1 MPGGRDWKYASA
13 CLSAFSA
20 RNVAASSTAFRRSC
34 ESRRVRCSS
43 RALNATRPARFIRA
57 CFIRSLPQAIART
70 PRRCGTTSA
79 APVDPSTICG
89 FKGASMRRSLAGTRV
104 LVLGGSSGIGLATAK
119 AAAAGGANVTL
130 ASRSSEKV
138 NAAVAEVGHGAAGA
152 PLDTTN
158 DAALEAFFAKQP
170 EWDHIVVSV
179 AAGRSAG
186 LHDLSLPHHYGNTNA
201 KFWSAYKT
209 ARLARISPEGSL
221 TLVSGFLSHRP
232 NKDALLQGCI
242 NAALE
247 SLGRG
252 LALALSPVRVNTV
265 SPGLIDTP

>member
-1 MPGGRDWKYASA
+1 MS
-13 CLSAFSA
+13 
-20 RNVAASSTAFRRSC
+20 
-34 ESRRVRCSS
+34 
-43 RALNATRPARFIRA
+43 
-57 CFIRSLPQAIART
+57 
-70 PRRCGTTSA
+70 
-79 APVDPSTICG
+79 
-89 FKGASMRRSLAGTRV
+89 RSLAGTRV

-119 AAAAGGANVTL
+119 AAAEAGAKVTL
-130 ASRSSEKV
+130 ASRSSERV
-138 NAAVAEVGHGAAGA
+138 SAAVAAVGHGAAGV

-158 DAALEAFFAKQP
+158 DAALEGFFAKQP

-186 LHDLSLPHHYGNTNA
+186 LHDLSLQDAYGNMNA

-209 ARLARISPEGSL
+209 ARLARIAPEGSL

-265 SPGLIDTP
+265 SPGVIDTPIRAAMPPDKKKAMLDHAAATLPAKRVGQAEDGADAIVMLITNPFTTARTLCVDGGGMIS

>member
-1 MPGGRDWKYASA
+1 MG
-13 CLSAFSA
+13 
-20 RNVAASSTAFRRSC
+20 
-34 ESRRVRCSS
+34 
-43 RALNATRPARFIRA
+43 
-57 CFIRSLPQAIART
+57 RSLNDA
-70 PRRCGTTSA
+70 
-79 APVDPSTICG
+79 
-89 FKGASMRRSLAGTRV
+89 RV

-119 AAAAGGANVTL
+119 AAAAAGAKVTV
-130 ASRSSEKV
+130 ASRSSDKV
-138 NAAVAEVGHGAAGA
+138 NAAVAQVGKSAAGV

-158 DAALEAFFAKQP
+158 DTALEAFFSKQP

-186 LHDLSLPHHYGNTNA
+186 LQDLSLQDAYGNMNA

-209 ARLARISPEGSL
+209 ARVARIAPEGSL
-221 TLVSGFLSHRP
+221 TLVSGFLSQRP

-265 SPGLIDTP
+265 SPGLIDTPIRAAMPADRKKAMLDHAAATLPAKRVGEADDVADAILMLMANPFTTGSTIFVDGGGLIS